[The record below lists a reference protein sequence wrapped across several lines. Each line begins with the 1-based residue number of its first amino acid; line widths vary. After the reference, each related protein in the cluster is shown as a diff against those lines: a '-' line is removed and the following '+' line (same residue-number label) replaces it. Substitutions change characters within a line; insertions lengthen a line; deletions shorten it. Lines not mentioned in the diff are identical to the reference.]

1 MEKRIDLRRSNVVG
15 VIHTAVGFA
24 EAGNPALDAVEVRV
38 DALPTPPS
46 LQQIAALSVPAILTV
61 RRLDEGGARPI
72 SEEERLDHYLALL
85 PAAAAV
91 DIEMRSTKRFGNL
104 LETVRARKKTLIV
117 SFHDF
122 EATPSPARLR
132 NIGARARGAGADIVK
147 IAARTETPA
156 EVARLL
162 VLLEEATEPFA
173 VMGMGALG
181 RASRLLFAKAG
192 SVLNYGWL
200 DKPQVPGQWSAKE
213 FLEFL
218 ARA

>member
-1 MEKRIDLRRSNVVG
+1 MEKRIDLRRPNVVG
-15 VIHTAVGFA
+15 VIHTMGGFA
-24 EAGNPALDAVEVRV
+24 EAENTALHAVEVRV
-38 DALPTPPS
+38 DALPKLPS
-46 LQQIAALSVPAILTV
+46 LHQVAALPRPAILTV

-72 SEEERLDHYLALL
+72 GEEERLVQYLALL

-104 LETVRARKKTLIV
+104 LETVRNEKKTAIV

-122 EATPSPARLR
+122 EATPSLAKLR
-132 NIGARARGAGADIVK
+132 SIGARARGAGADIVK

-162 VLLEEATEPFA
+162 VLLEEAPGPLA

-181 RASRLLFAKAG
+181 RSSRLLFAKSG